1 MVTENFIMLSD
12 EAPASGTRKPVMQG
26 IGAGRYEYRVWP
38 QDAPPAVALLQQFW
52 PLVGAERRTDLYF
65 LTDQSPVKLVKL
77 RAGNRLEVKRR
88 DHDLGPLQHWTHQA
102 YPEFPLSRPALRA
115 LAGALGLT
123 RLLPEAGQSAGHL
136 VASLGNAVPAILPMT
151 VNKSRLRFRVGSS
164 RAEICRVTIA
174 GWSRLTLAVEESDP
188 DSALATL
195 DALHLGHLPNRS
207 YGDVLCRRQLAAEPS
222 PLTSYPVN

>member
-1 MVTENFIMLSD
+1 MVRFS
-12 EAPASGTRKPVMQG
+12 
-26 IGAGRYEYRVWP
+26 IGPIKTY
-38 QDAPPAVALLQQFW
+38 PP
-52 PLVGAERRTDLYF
+52 
-65 LTDQSPVKLVKL
+65 
-77 RAGNRLEVKRR
+77 
-88 DHDLGPLQHWTHQA
+88 
-102 YPEFPLSRPALRA
+102 FPLSRPALRA

-136 VASLGNAVPAILPMT
+136 VASLGDAVPAILPMT
-151 VNKSRLRFRVGSS
+151 VNKSRLLFFAWAAAAPRY
-164 RAEICRVTIA
+164 ARVTIA

-195 DALHLGHLPNRS
+195 EALHLGHLPNRS